1 MSSPSRGA
9 MRPSLRHS
17 LPSQSEGAGN
27 AGGALHPRSH
37 TQMEKGAHEHTGSA
51 EAPGIPCVAALRL
64 MPCSPRRRIRLVT
77 VVGGCKRHFDP
88 VGLKLSPPT
97 WHQQRVSGPHGFA
110 VRSIRRSSCAPS
122 TSLTR
127 FNPPCDLW
135 RADALA
141 STTSRPAFVTIAI
154 RPSCRNGTG
163 DLKPLIWGRC
173 EAQSCP
179 SCHLAAVLSLVIP
192 GSLRFASRPG
202 MTGWVVSLRSVVA
215 RMERSAIRDFAPRH
229 RHSSL
234 SSSRSPWRSVG
245 LSPKVTIVEGRPI
258 RISGHGL
265 PTPR

>member
-1 MSSPSRGA
+1 
-9 MRPSLRHS
+9 MRPSFVLS
-17 LPSQSEGAGN
+17 LSLLKSEGAGN

-77 VVGGCKRHFDP
+77 VVGGFLRRFEPGRVKP
-88 VGLKLSPPT
+88 VTADLAPATG
-97 WHQQRVSGPHGFA
+97 
-110 VRSIRRSSCAPS
+110 VR
-122 TSLTR
+122 TTR
-127 FNPPCDLW
+127 FCRTLETSFVVARLLEPLTGPLRTRPATPW

-179 SCHLAAVLSLVIP
+179 SCHLAATRRAQISPVVIP
-192 GSLRFASRPG
+192 GSRRFASRPG
-202 MTGWVVSLRSVVA
+202 MTR
-215 RMERSAIRDFAPRH
+215 
-229 RHSSL
+229 
-234 SSSRSPWRSVG
+234 
-245 LSPKVTIVEGRPI
+245 
-258 RISGHGL
+258 
-265 PTPR
+265 